1 MSAADPIGTPI
12 DRLALGAA
20 LVTVVLWA
28 SAFVGIRA
36 VVADLSPGSIALG
49 RLVISSIVL
58 GAFVVT
64 RPWQR
69 PGRRDLVLIVASG
82 LAWFAFYSVALN
94 EAERHLDAGTA
105 SMLINTGPIFIAIL
119 AGVFLGEGLP
129 ARLLAGCAVAFAGTV
144 VIGFATSTS
153 PDVAANPSWGVFLCL
168 AAALAYASG
177 VTLQKPAL
185 RHVTPLQVIW
195 IAGVV
200 AAIACLPFGP
210 GLVEEV
216 ASAQPSSIAWL
227 VYLGIFPTA
236 IGFLTWA
243 FALSR
248 TSAGRLGS
256 TTYLIPP
263 VVILMGWL
271 LLGEIPSALALAGG
285 ALCIGGVIIARSSG
299 RPWGRRASASPPAEA

>member
-1 MSAADPIGTPI
+1 MPI
-12 DRLALGAA
+12 DRLALAAA

-49 RLVISSIVL
+49 RLVISAFVL
-58 GAFVVT
+58 GVFVAT

-82 LAWFAFYSVALN
+82 LAWLAFYSVALN

-105 SMLINTGPIFIAIL
+105 SMLVNTGPIFIAIL
-119 AGVFLGEGLP
+119 AGVFLGERLP
-129 ARLLAGCAVAFAGTV
+129 ARLLAGCAVAFGGTI
-144 VIGFATSTS
+144 VIGLATSTA
-153 PDVAANPSWGVFLCL
+153 PGVAANPSWGVFLCI
-168 AAALAYASG
+168 AAALAYAAG

-185 RHVTPLQVIW
+185 RRVTALQVIW
-195 IAGVV
+195 IASVV
-200 AAIACLPFGP
+200 GAIACLPFSP

-216 ASAQPSSIAWL
+216 TTAQPESIAWL
-227 VYLGIFPTA
+227 VYLGVFPTA
-236 IGFLTWA
+236 IGFMTWA

-256 TTYLIPP
+256 MTYLIPP

-285 ALCIGGVIIARSSG
+285 VLCIGGVIIARSTG
-299 RPWGRRASASPPAEA
+299 RPWSRRAPASPPAEA